1 MAGTAQPQRAR
12 LGRPVVPVAAGA
24 HARSSV
30 RPRRVVLAEQIL
42 PVVVAIRR
50 AHHGMDVL
58 PVRPL
63 RIRRGV
69 AQIHRALV
77 IKFEQNHRTVNP
89 IIKYTVVRRDG
100 GGAGG
105 KNLALGP
112 ISRILFHTLRCF
124 DRHFSRARLAT
135 DLACVAR
142 LHSACTVLRMAKQA
156 ATYPWLSDGPPSHLF
171 CLAPEGVYRAAD
183 VAVGAVGSYPTFSPL
198 LRKGVRREGESES
211 GFPLSLLLFPFTR
224 IAQRFVFCDTV
235 RRRALTR
242 GAPTCGEA
250 RAASCPVVSGLSSP
264 NFYRARHYPHL
275 GIKELGATTRPQS

>member
-1 MAGTAQPQRAR
+1 M
-12 LGRPVVPVAAGA
+12 
-24 HARSSV
+24 
-30 RPRRVVLAEQIL
+30 
-42 PVVVAIRR
+42 
-50 AHHGMDVL
+50 
-58 PVRPL
+58 
-63 RIRRGV
+63 

-156 ATYPWLSDGPPSHLF
+156 AAYPWLLDEPPSHLF
-171 CLAPEGVYRAAD
+171 CLAPDGVFRA
-183 VAVGAVGSYPTFSPL
+183 VP
-198 LRKGVRREGESES
+198 
-211 GFPLSLLLFPFTR
+211 
-224 IAQRFVFCDTV
+224 
-235 RRRALTR
+235 LTR
-242 GAPTCGEA
+242 GRGWLLPQLFTLTDLQSQIGDLRSQTGGMFSVTLSVDAP
-250 RAASCPVVSGLSSP
+250 
-264 NFYRARHYPHL
+264 
-275 GIKELGATTRPQS
+275 